1 MCDRLRWR
9 TAWGRTG
16 RARNRTPSLTA
27 ARPTST
33 WPTWAPNPASM
44 DCRPVSLPDFLPAV
58 CVLPSVYLCSCCL
71 CTPVCLPLF
80 LLSVYSRL
88 STFVPAVYVFPSVYL
103 CSCCLCTPVCLP
115 DFVHAVCVLPSV
127 CLALFTLSVYSRL
140 SAWPCSQCVSVF
152 VLFMCLISV
161 LFFVLD

>member
-44 DCRPVSLPDFLPAV
+44 DCRPVSLPDFVPTV
-58 CVLPSVYLCSCCL
+58 CVLPSVYLWSCCL
-71 CTPVCLPLF
+71 CTPVCLPLV

-88 STFVPAVYVFPSVYL
+88 STFGL
-103 CSCCLCTPVCLP
+103 
-115 DFVHAVCVLPSV
+115 AVCVLPSV
-127 CLALFTLSVYSRL
+127 CLVLFPLCVYFRLSIIVPAVCVLPSVDLTLFTLSVYSRL
-140 SAWPCSQCVSVF
+140 ST
-152 VLFMCLISV
+152 
-161 LFFVLD
+161 